1 MQPTTPP
8 KDEGLDGLGILNLKD
23 PDYLKKLGNEFK
35 SAIGNLSSYATEIN
49 ATFGQTRQRIVEIQ
63 TAIADAVPGITRL
76 GGNIGE
82 TISTIKDV
90 AESSKRNVI
99 ITTEQTEKL
108 YAASKLTGQ
117 SVKGL
122 VDGFADV
129 GIGVQSLPKQ
139 LEKSFDY
146 IRSIGG
152 NSQQIFTSVNSNMEQ
167 LNRYQ
172 FQGGVEGLTKMAAQA
187 SMLRFDMNET
197 FRLADQVLDPERA
210 VEVAGAFQRLGVS
223 AGNLVDPFQ
232 LMNQSINDPS
242 GLQNSLTDVAKQF
255 TYFDEQTKTFKINPQ
270 GVLTLREMEKQ
281 TGVSAK
287 EMSKLGLAAAEAD
300 QRISKI
306 KGLGLNLSEE
316 DNQLLSNISRM
327 GDGGE
332 YEIKVKDES
341 GKEYYDKISNISQQQ
356 LDATLKEQKD
366 GPKTLEDLQ
375 RAQLTTTDL
384 IYADLNAIK
393 AKVVFGVV
401 SPQTLLEGVEGARR
415 VTTTASGEFSK
426 SFKTEDVR
434 NISESVF
441 KSVGDLFKDVSSGKK
456 DKKSAAADFLDKM
469 QTLQDKTGAN
479 IIDGLKK
486 TGINITEKLTD
497 KTTGESALKQIFT
510 DYFEK
515 FGQFDTAKGTDKV
528 KNEQINSLMYG
539 KGGTGKQLEAA
550 GAKVGETSVAT
561 KSTVDVGGKILVEFK
576 FPDNF
581 ALLSKEQQ
589 QKALD
594 DLLNSPQF
602 QQHFANLSSPNNPTK
617 APKNTAFG
625 NK

>member
-1 MQPTTPP
+1 MQATTPP
-8 KDEGLDGLGILNLKD
+8 KDEGLDGLGFLNFKD
-23 PDYLKKLGNEFK
+23 PDYFKKFVNEFK
-35 SAIGNLSSYATEIN
+35 SAIGNLSAGATEIN

-63 TAIADAVPGITRL
+63 TAISDAVPGITRL
-76 GGNIGE
+76 GGSVND
-82 TISTIKDV
+82 TINTIKES
-90 AESSKRNVI
+90 AEASRRNVV

-129 GIGVQSLPKQ
+129 GIGVQALPKQ

-197 FRLADQVLDPERA
+197 FRLADRVLDPEGA
-210 VEVAGAFQRLGVS
+210 IEVASAFQRLGVS

-300 QRISKI
+300 QRISAI
-306 KGLGLNLSEE
+306 KGVGLNLSEE

-332 YEIKVKDES
+332 YEVKVKDES

-356 LDATLKEQKD
+356 LEATLKEQKD

-384 IYADLNAIK
+384 IYADINAIK
-393 AKVVFGVV
+393 QKVVFGVV
-401 SPQTLLEGVEGARR
+401 SSQPLLEGVEGARR
-415 VTTTASGEFSK
+415 VTTTATGEFSK

-441 KSVGDLFKDVSSGKK
+441 KSVGELFKDVSSGKK

-479 IIDGLKK
+479 VIDGLKK
-486 TGINITEKLTD
+486 TGIDIGEKLTD
-497 KTTGESALKQIFT
+497 KTTGESSLKKIFT

-515 FGQFDTAKGTDKV
+515 IGQFDTAKSTDKV

-539 KGGTGKQLEAA
+539 KDGAGKQLATASAKGEA
-550 GAKVGETSVAT
+550 TTMTT
-561 KSTVDVGGKILVEFK
+561 KSTVDVGGKIIVEFNTPNGTELTK
-576 FPDNF
+576 
-581 ALLSKEQQ
+581 KM
-589 QKALD
+589 LD
-594 DLLNSPQF
+594 DWANSPQTK
-602 QQHFANLSSPNNPTK
+602 QYFANLNSQQNPTK
-617 APKNTAFG
+617 APINTTYG
-625 NK
+625 N